1 LDVEKLFERRTSMT
15 SDIRSILSRLT
26 ALESRITPAA
36 PKIRGLNPQQKS
48 ADQLP
53 ALFQPR
59 SVKALGS
66 NTDPAHPMKG
76 KAVGANESRL
86 AETMQ
91 AVEEDMLSKVKR
103 DFVDYLERLEDKVR
117 TDPDLKDKAK
127 REIRQELEAAAE
139 EATEE
144 AMPTADTA
152 PPVTALPTSST
163 PPATA
168 STTPPPPV
176 TSAPP
181 VMERPIKTCTMEDG
195 AVFEIYGDEGRGFEV
210 RNRGRVLPT
219 RFDRLDDAD
228 IAVKLFQKRR
238 AARNA
243 NPDYIDEE

>member
-1 LDVEKLFERRTSMT
+1 MT

-26 ALESRITPAA
+26 AVESRITPAA
-36 PKIRGLNPQQKS
+36 PKIKGLNPQQKS

-53 ALFQPR
+53 ALFKPQ

-91 AVEEDMLSKVKR
+91 AVEEDMLGKVKR

-117 TDPDLKDKAK
+117 TDPDLKRKAK

-144 AMPTADTA
+144 AMAAAPPVTTTTA
-152 PPVTALPTSST
+152 PPVTSTAPAAAPT
-163 PPATA
+163 ATT
-168 STTPPPPV
+168 SPV
-176 TSAPP
+176 TSPPP
-181 VMERPIKTCTMEDG
+181 VMERPIKTCAMEDG

-228 IAVKLFQKRR
+228 IAVRLFQRRR

-243 NPDYIDEE
+243 DQDYIDEA

>member
-1 LDVEKLFERRTSMT
+1 MDVEKLFERRTSMT

-53 ALFQPR
+53 ALFRPR

-66 NTDPAHPMKG
+66 RTDPAHPMRG
-76 KAVGANESRL
+76 KAVGASESRL

-91 AVEEDMLSKVKR
+91 AVEEDMLGKVKR
-103 DFVDYLERLEDKVR
+103 DFVDYLERLEDEVK

-127 REIRQELEAAAE
+127 QEIRQELEAAAE

-144 AMPTADTA
+144 AMPAP
-152 PPVTALPTSST
+152 PPVTAPPTTST
-163 PPATA
+163 PPVT
-168 STTPPPPV
+168 TTP
-176 TSAPP
+176 T
-181 VMERPIKTCTMEDG
+181 VMERPIKTCAMEDG

-228 IAVKLFQKRR
+228 IAVRLFQKRR
-238 AARNA
+238 AARNT
-243 NPDYIDEE
+243 NQDYIDEA